1 VGVAGKARQC
11 DVSIMKRRDDQITLR
26 VPAPLRSEL
35 EAAASAD
42 DRSLSD
48 IVRMA
53 LIDYATKRVLERGGA
68 EVGAH

>member
-1 VGVAGKARQC
+1 
-11 DVSIMKRRDDQITLR
+11 MKRRRDDQITLR
-26 VPAPLRSEL
+26 VPATLRSEL

-48 IVRMA
+48 IVRA
-53 LIDYATKRVLERGGA
+53 VLIDYATKRITARAGA